1 MRINYFIYIFY
12 FLFLTTG
19 CSKKDIQLPLIAS
32 DGLSDIYNHSSIW
45 LFFEKNGTDTL
56 AVLNKNNKIINT
68 HWLLNIDKRLT
79 MKHVVPALGEMQKAK
94 HKPSIHRKEGTFIY
108 FAYANT
114 KANNISLIEFK
125 PTNFISTEKE
135 IKDSVIDNQYIK
147 INLQKD
153 NILINNNITDLDH
166 LKNILKD
173 FKKKDSLNNS
183 RIFLNYSENIS
194 YQKYLQTKMILSK
207 INMTI
212 DSTENIYSLK

>member
-1 MRINYFIYIFY
+1 MRNKYLIYIIS
-12 FLFLTTG
+12 FLFLITS

-32 DGLSDIYNHSSIW
+32 DGLSEIYNHSSIW
-45 LFFEKNGTDTL
+45 LFYEKNEKDTL

-68 HWLLNIDKRLT
+68 HWLLNIDRRLT
-79 MKHVVPALGEMQKAK
+79 MKYVVPILSEMQMAK
-94 HKPSIHRKEGTFIY
+94 YKPSMHGKEGTFIY

-114 KANNISLIEFK
+114 KSNNISLIEFK
-125 PTNFISTEKE
+125 PTKFISSEKQ
-135 IKDSVIDNQYIK
+135 IKDIVNDDQIIK

-153 NILINNNITDLDH
+153 KILVNNNLTNLDH
-166 LKNILKD
+166 VKNILKD
-173 FKKKDSLNNS
+173 YKNKDSLNNS
-183 RIFLNYSENIS
+183 RISLNYSENIS